1 MIDYSP
7 DKWQVLFLFQIQG
20 SVFPKGI
27 CWAVPSTVL
36 AIILRIYVIKVDPS
50 MSVSTFASFNFVL
63 GFLVVFRSQQAYSRF
78 WEASTIIQQVRGNW
92 FNAASA
98 CCAFCSTKPEDA
110 KRVRE
115 FKHSL
120 VRLTSLLYCT
130 ALQQIAIRHD
140 EAFEIINIEDF
151 DYRSLKYLARAP
163 EKTLVILQWIQQL
176 LVQNHRAGVLD
187 VAPPIL
193 TRAFQELSNGIV
205 SIVDAQK
212 ITDVL
217 FPFPYAQ
224 MVAVMLIG
232 NAILTPFVLATVM
245 DSITW
250 CAVLNFIS
258 VMFFCCINYIAA
270 EIEMPFG
277 DDPNDLPLPQMMKS
291 LNSALI
297 SLMDNHFSTC
307 PKFQMS
313 DESERFET
321 LPCPIYLMM
330 NRSRAR
336 FSIRHPSEER
346 RLKASE
352 SMDRQISE
360 LMASSSGKAFSR
372 SRSKVSLVGMSLA
385 NSPIDEENVDE
396 LEREFLAPVLSSKAS
411 CESMDSIE
419 TGQRFGLQES
429 TQSSKVSPTQ
439 PLAPAQP
446 GIEMLQG
453 NPASPELT
461 KECTDKSLFDSSVA
475 AEITDELLDTAQ
487 PALARL
493 LQTAGR
499 EIEQQLAELSRK
511 VQSHF
516 TTVSADLSFIAAHQ
530 GPERSCTPP
539 EKPQLLRVSELLN
552 DHLKLMVEQLDEI
565 AAEAFW
571 AHGQGSIM
579 VGGSPIL
586 PRREIKPPHLRACS

>member
-1 MIDYSP
+1 MD
-7 DKWQVLFLFQIQG
+7 
-20 SVFPKGI
+20 
-27 CWAVPSTVL
+27 
-36 AIILRIYVIKVDPS
+36 VDPN
-50 MSVSTFASFNFVL
+50 MSVSTFGSFNFVL

-110 KRVRE
+110 QRVRE

-151 DYRSLKYLARAP
+151 DYKSLKYLAQAP
-163 EKTLVILQWIQQL
+163 EKTLVILQWLQQL

-224 MVAVMLIG
+224 MVSVMLIA

-245 DSITW
+245 DSVVW
-250 CAVLNFIS
+250 CGVLNFLSI
-258 VMFFCCINYIAA
+258 MFFSSINYIAA

-277 DDPNDLPLPQMMKS
+277 DDPNDLPLPQLMRS
-291 LNSALI
+291 LNTALI
-297 SLMDNHFSTC
+297 SLMDIHFSTC
-307 PKFQMS
+307 PQYQMS
-313 DESERFET
+313 EDSEKFET

-330 NRSRAR
+330 SRSRMK
-336 FSIRHPSEER
+336 FSMRHPSEEK
-346 RLKASE
+346 RLKASQE
-352 SMDRQISE
+352 VNRQISE
-360 LMASSSGKAFSR
+360 MMSSSAKSSSSSKR
-372 SRSKVSLVGMSLA
+372 RSKADLIGMALLHPSG
-385 NSPIDEENVDE
+385 DEDDDE
-396 LEREFLAPVLSSKAS
+396 SHSQFLKPSHPKGSY
-411 CESMDSIE
+411 ETMDSIE
-419 TGQRFGLQES
+419 S
-429 TQSSKVSPTQ
+429 ISSSKVQPPQ
-439 PLAPAQP
+439 PLAPAPP
-446 GIEMLQG
+446 GNL
-453 NPASPELT
+453 ASPEIL
-461 KECTDKSLFDSSVA
+461 KECIDELFDSSVKT
-475 AEITDELLDTAQ
+475 EFVDELVAETSK

-493 LQTAGR
+493 LQTTGR
-499 EIEQQLAELSRK
+499 EIEHQLAELSRN

-516 TTVSADLSFIAAHQ
+516 ATVSADLSFIAVHQ
-530 GPERSCTPP
+530 GAVRNRTLEN
-539 EKPQLLRVSELLN
+539 PQLLKVSELLN
-552 DHLKLMVEQLDEI
+552 GHLKLMVQQLDEI
-565 AAEAFW
+565 AADCLRSHVQIRINDEPAPDSPR
-571 AHGQGSIM
+571 GM
-579 VGGSPIL
+579 VFPL
-586 PRREIKPPHLRACS
+586 ALATQPRC